1 MDWKTAA
8 LLIIFASTL
17 TASVFVKKISRDLIF
32 FFGGATTLLVGIT
45 PAKAFMENLTD
56 GILLTILFFFVAV
69 SILKEFFFDRTLQV
83 SSWRDWARHIPKDLW
98 TCAFAGFFFQSALE
112 QTAIPGHAA
121 QLLIGLFGESPFL
134 LVACLML
141 VIYFLALFLPA
152 LMVLLILFPFSLQT
166 LELCIP
172 MKDAT
177 VAALLA
183 NFFAVLL
190 ASLNVRT
197 REQIHLK
204 IRLPILIVFFLL
216 CTFLI
221 PQFLLTK

>member
-8 LLIIFASTL
+8 LLVILASTL
-17 TASVFVKKISRDLIF
+17 SLSLFFKRVSKDLIF
-32 FFGGATTLLVGIT
+32 FFGGAITLLIGIT

-56 GILLTILFFFVAV
+56 GTLLAILFSFIVI
-69 SILKEFFFDRTLQV
+69 SILKEFLFDRTLHV
-83 SSWRDWARHIPKDLW
+83 REWRDWIKHVPKDLW

-112 QTAIPGHAA
+112 QTPLPTNAA
-121 QLLIGLFGESPFL
+121 EFLIGLFGESPFL

-141 VIYFLALFLPA
+141 VIYFLALFFPA

-172 MKDAT
+172 FKDAT
-177 VAALLA
+177 IAALLA

-190 ASLNVRT
+190 SSLDLRT

-204 IRLPILIVFFLL
+204 IRLPLLIIFFLL